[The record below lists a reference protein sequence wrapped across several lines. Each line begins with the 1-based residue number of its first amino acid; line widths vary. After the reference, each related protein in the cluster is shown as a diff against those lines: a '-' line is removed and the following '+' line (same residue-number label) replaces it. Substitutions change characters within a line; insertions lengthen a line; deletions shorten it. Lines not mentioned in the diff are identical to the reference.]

1 MERLLLNNAVKAKYV
16 IGGMFFGSMFIQQLW
31 FRHSLVYYGVFGFD
45 GNGGNMIKII
55 TELTD
60 EEMARLK
67 YVRRLYW
74 HWKGSRQTF
83 DGRDTISA

>member
-16 IGGMFFGSMFIQQLW
+16 IGGRFFGSMFIQQWW
-31 FRHSLVYYGVFGFD
+31 FRHSLVYYDVFGFD